1 MNWIKGESKYPS
13 DRSSQPF
20 PSFFQPDSDD
30 MLSEPSKYSC
40 ESAPR
45 SVRTSSRTRNLWN
58 GTRSET
64 HVAISNTDG
73 AVFPATPEPEP
84 GSASLTQPPI
94 SFPTSPN
101 PEPEEEP
108 SYSPFVPLV
117 FQHERLQQQLQKSV
131 PLASF
136 GGVPPEVYETVA
148 LKYGYYFTPTK
159 PTLPV
164 LLPSLYGLECKFVSL
179 IDCEGEGSPPDT

>member
-13 DRSSQPF
+13 GRSSQPF

-64 HVAISNTDG
+64 HAAISNTDG

-108 SYSPFVPLV
+108 SYAPFVPLV

-148 LKYGYYFTPTK
+148 LKYGYYFTPTIHFAD
-159 PTLPV
+159 LY
-164 LLPSLYGLECKFVSL
+164 LLDPSH
-179 IDCEGEGSPPDT
+179 